1 MSSDE
6 EDFNDIYGDDKPT
19 TTEEVKKKKNKIRL
33 AVVPRN

>member
-19 TTEEVKKKKNKIRL
+19 TTEEVKKRRRTK
-33 AVVPRN
+33 